1 MLAQS
6 DAARPYMIAVVA
18 AHVRCRWR
26 SIDRDRRTMAG
37 HCFIQTN
44 NVVGDSV
51 FAIELDV
58 FFAYKKIAR
67 PN

>member
-37 HCFIQTN
+37 HGFIQIN
-44 NVVGDSV
+44 IGMGDSV
-51 FAIELDV
+51 FVIVLGV
-58 FFAYKKIAR
+58 FR
-67 PN
+67 V